1 MSRWKRYPPCRAH
14 KSVAAWTVASVLAV
28 VAGTASA
35 DQDGSDA
42 EESMEVSLE
51 VTELAELN
59 VTVEPDLTWD
69 DPLFTGEPLP
79 ESYNEP
85 QLTIEGEPEKLV
97 NLKLDGDLDEVDDK
111 RAILE
116 VENGSDTFEMMLSAT
131 FDFSKGPVEL
141 NGDGVYEYPIIV
153 CGCEANGD
161 QATTE
166 SPIPED
172 IEAGTYSATIHAYV
186 DYADF

>member
-14 KSVAAWTVASVLAV
+14 TSVAAWMA
-28 VAGTASA
+28 ASA
-35 DQDGSDA
+35 LALTAGSAWSSGDELHVDDA
-42 EESMEVSLE
+42 QYEVDIE
-51 VTELAELN
+51 VWEPLT

-79 ESYNEP
+79 ESYDQP
-85 QLTIEGEPEKLV
+85 QLTIEGEPDKLV
-97 NLKLDGDLDEVDDK
+97 DLKLDGDLDEIDDK

-131 FDFSKGPVEL
+131 FDFSEGPVEL
-141 NGDGVYEYPIIV
+141 NGDGDYEYPISV
-153 CGCEANGD
+153 CDCEANGD
-161 QATTE
+161 QATTQ

-172 IEAGTYSATIHAYV
+172 IQAGTYSATIHAYV